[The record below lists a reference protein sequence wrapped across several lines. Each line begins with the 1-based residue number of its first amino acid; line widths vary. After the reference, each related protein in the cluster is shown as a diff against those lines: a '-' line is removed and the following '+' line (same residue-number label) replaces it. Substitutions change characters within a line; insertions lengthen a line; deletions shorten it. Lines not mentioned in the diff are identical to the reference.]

1 MSNDV
6 ISFSKMLELNKIYNE
21 DCVQG
26 MRKIDEGSISLILT
40 DPPYEIS
47 RKSNYASSAPTGRD
61 TDRFRISIDFGSWDA
76 KKAFDIGA
84 MIKESY
90 RCLKKGGYIVCF
102 YDLWK
107 IETLKSI
114 MEEAG
119 FKQIRF
125 IEWVKTNPVPINSKV
140 NYLTNA
146 REVAVCAVKGSNPC
160 FNSKYDNGIYSFP
173 IAHPKDRLHPTQKPV
188 ELFRSIIQK
197 HTKEDDTVLDCCV
210 GSGTTAVAYI
220 EDGRKFIGF
229 ETSEEYFKK
238 ACARIE
244 KESERIILQTAEK
257 PVSG

>member
-1 MSNDV
+1 
-6 ISFSKMLELNKIYNE
+6 MLELNKIYNE

-146 REVAVCAVKGSNPC
+146 REVAVCAVKG
-160 FNSKYDNGIYSFP
+160 IVILAL
-173 IAHPKDRLHPTQKPV
+173 IANTTMGYTHSLSLIQRIGFIRRKSRWNFFAPS
-188 ELFRSIIQK
+188 FRSTQRKMIPSS
-197 HTKEDDTVLDCCV
+197 TVV
-210 GSGTTAVAYI
+210 W
-220 EDGRKFIGF
+220 E
-229 ETSEEYFKK
+229 
-238 ACARIE
+238 
-244 KESERIILQTAEK
+244 AEQR
-257 PVSG
+257 G